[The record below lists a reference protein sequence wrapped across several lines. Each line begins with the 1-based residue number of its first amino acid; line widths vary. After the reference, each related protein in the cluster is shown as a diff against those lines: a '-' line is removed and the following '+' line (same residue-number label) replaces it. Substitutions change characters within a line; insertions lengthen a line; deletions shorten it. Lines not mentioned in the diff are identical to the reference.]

1 MESAVSAESEATDSA
16 DALSSSLPPP
26 PQAVR
31 APINRRS
38 AIFTCIR
45 HMINLLHGKLAL
57 KVIDRERPWNL
68 KPGAR
73 PGLYKILVI

>member
-1 MESAVSAESEATDSA
+1 
-16 DALSSSLPPP
+16 
-26 PQAVR
+26 
-31 APINRRS
+31 
-38 AIFTCIR
+38 
-45 HMINLLHGKLAL
+45 MINLLHGKLAL